1 MYCKPENSSDLVLI
15 FSGYLEAEKCPE
27 AALLFLQTSQ
37 HLKECHA
44 FYLQNRRFSTKVMGL
59 TLLQCLDYL
68 CSVYRTGESNFAVI
82 EQNLWKVTY
91 SKLKLQF
98 F

>member
-1 MYCKPENSSDLVLI
+1 MYCRPENSSDLVLT
-15 FSGYLEAEKCPE
+15 FSGYLEAEKCSE

-44 FYLQNRRFSTKVMGL
+44 FYLQYRRFSTKVMGL

-68 CSVYRTGESNFAVI
+68 CSVYRIGESNFTIV
-82 EQNLWKVTY
+82 EQHLSKVTAN
-91 SKLKLQF
+91 
-98 F
+98 